1 MKRFKADV
9 VVLGSGAAGIMAAV
23 EAHEKGADVLIAGK
37 GAVGKGT
44 CTSLAGGF
52 FSLSS
57 QNPTTEESF
66 RFIKSAFGL
75 TDAMQTFTPEEHYRS
90 TMEAGRGINDRQMV
104 ELVSR
109 GAREKMDKLK
119 SMGTPLLD
127 IPSGCSVDNQGNRKN
142 IPGMVLAQAMQ
153 NIIEERDIKSLTG
166 FHCLDFVIEKGRI
179 AGVLGITAE
188 GEPAFINAPSVV
200 LATGGAGGIY
210 QRHDNPA
217 GIIGDGYAM
226 ALRAGLQ
233 LQDMEFVQFYPVGLA
248 QPGLPEF
255 IFYPPYPPE
264 AKVRDADGRNVFE
277 ELENCE
283 TLNQAVMLYRDTS
296 SILFY
301 RKHIEGGLFLDL
313 TEVPD
318 AAWNEYYS
326 LRLLSRYKFDFRSQ
340 PFQIAPITHFFIGGL
355 VVNTQAETELPGL
368 FAAGEVAGGFH
379 GANRMGGNALTEC
392 IVFGSIAGTRAAEHA
407 KDAGGIE
414 ISASGVEKSVPSW
427 ASGKGGAARP
437 EFGELFGNIKKTA
450 WENAGVIRSEDG
462 MQKGLSAVSALEG
475 DLEALTPNNVAE
487 GLRHNQARSALL
499 TLRCIIETGLRREE
513 SRGAFFRED
522 FPEKD
527 DTGWQRNIR
536 ISLDNS
542 AKNLLLEDTPL
553 IS

>member
-9 VVLGSGAAGIMAAV
+9 VVLGSGGAGIMAAV
-23 EAHEKGADVLIAGK
+23 EAYERGADVLITGK

-44 CTSLAGGF
+44 CTSLAGGI

-57 QNPTTEESF
+57 QEH
-66 RFIKSAFGL
+66 
-75 TDAMQTFTPEEHYRS
+75 TPERHFDD
-90 TMEAGRGINDRQMV
+90 TMEAGRGINDRRMV

-109 GAREKMDKLK
+109 DAREWMDKLK
-119 SMGTPLLD
+119 SLGTPLFD
-127 IPSGCSVDNQGNRKN
+127 TPSGCSVDNKGNRKD

-153 NIIEERDIKSLTG
+153 NIIEERGIKSLTG
-166 FHCLDFVIEKGRI
+166 FNCLDFVTEKGRM

-200 LATGGAGGIY
+200 LATGGAGAIY

-226 ALRAGLQ
+226 ALRAGLK

-248 QPGLPEF
+248 HPGLPQF
-255 IFYPPYPPE
+255 IVYPRYPAE
-264 AKVRDADGRNVFE
+264 AGVFDADGRNVFE
-277 ELENCE
+277 ELEDCE
-283 TLNQAVMLYRDTS
+283 DLNQAVMLFRDTS

-318 AAWNEYYS
+318 AAWSEYYS
-326 LRLLSRYKFDFRSQ
+326 LRLLSRYKFDFRSR
-340 PFQIAPITHFFIGGL
+340 PFQVAPITHFFIGGL
-355 VVNTQAETELPGL
+355 VVNSQTETELPGL

-392 IVFGSIAGTRAAEHA
+392 IVFGSIAGVRAAEHA
-407 KDAGGIE
+407 KDTGDIE
-414 ISASGVEKSVPSW
+414 VSASGVEKLVPSW
-427 ASGKGGAARP
+427 ASEKGRDVRP
-437 EFGELFGNIKKTA
+437 EFGELFDNIKKVA

-475 DLEALTPNNVAE
+475 DLEALSPHNVSE
-487 GLRHNQARSALL
+487 GLRHNQVRSALL
-499 TLRCIIETGLRREE
+499 TLGCILEAGLRREE
-513 SRGAFFRED
+513 SRGALFRED
-522 FPEKD
+522 FPEMD
-527 DTGWQRNIR
+527 DTNWKRNIR

-542 AKNLLLEDTPL
+542 TKNLLLEDTPL